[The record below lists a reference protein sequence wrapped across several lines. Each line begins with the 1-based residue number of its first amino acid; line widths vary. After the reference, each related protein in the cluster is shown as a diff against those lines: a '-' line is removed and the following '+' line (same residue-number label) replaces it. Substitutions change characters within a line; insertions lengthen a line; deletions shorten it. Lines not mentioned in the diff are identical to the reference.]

1 MIFGANSL
9 RPSKPKVQEPVADAV
24 PAGYIFDVGMMDFE
38 AKVMM
43 ASLKVPVVLD
53 FWAPWCGP
61 CKQLTPVLE
70 KLVNAMGGQ
79 VLLAKVNIDQNPEV
93 AQMMRVQS
101 VPTVYAFFQG
111 QPVDGFQGAQPE
123 SKIQA
128 FLNKLI
134 TLAKGAAP
142 DAIDIPEALKTAA
155 LALSEKSLDAALA
168 IYAQIL
174 QQDGQNAPA
183 YAGMIRTFIAA
194 GQTEQAQA
202 LVQNAPPEIAKAS
215 VFAEAKTALEL
226 SQLKPA
232 GPIDDFKAK
241 IAANPK
247 DHQARIDM
255 GLALFASGQREEA
268 VDALLESIAMDRAWS
283 EQAARKELLKLFEA
297 MGGADPVTVAG
308 RRKLSSI
315 LFS

>member
-1 MIFGANSL
+1 MIFGASSM
-9 RPSKPKVQEPVADAV
+9 RPKKVV
-24 PAGYIFDVGMMDFE
+24 PEAAAQGAFVFDVGMLDFE

-61 CKQLTPVLE
+61 CKQLTPILE
-70 KLVNAMGGQ
+70 KLVNALGGQ
-79 VLLAKVNIDQNPEV
+79 VLLAKVNIDQNPEL

-123 SKIQA
+123 SKIAA

-134 TLAKGAAP
+134 TLVKGAQP
-142 DAIDIPEALKTAA
+142 DALDIPEALKAAA
-155 LALSEKSLDAALA
+155 LALAQGDVAGAMGV
-168 IYAQIL
+168 YAQIL
-174 QQDGQNAPA
+174 QQDAQNANA
-183 YAGMIRTFIAA
+183 YAGMVRAFLAA
-194 GQTEQAQA
+194 GELDQAQG
-202 LVQNAPPEIAKAS
+202 LIDNAPPDIAKAA
-215 VFAEAKTALEL
+215 VFAEAKTALAL
-226 SQLKPA
+226 ALTKPSGA
-232 GPIDDFKAK
+232 AAEFEAK
-241 IAANPK
+241 IAANSK
-247 DHQARIDM
+247 DHQARVDLS
-255 GLALFASGQREEA
+255 LALYSEGKREEA
-268 VDALLESIAMDRAWS
+268 VEALLESIALDRAWNDA
-283 EQAARKELLKLFEA
+283 AARKELLKLFEA